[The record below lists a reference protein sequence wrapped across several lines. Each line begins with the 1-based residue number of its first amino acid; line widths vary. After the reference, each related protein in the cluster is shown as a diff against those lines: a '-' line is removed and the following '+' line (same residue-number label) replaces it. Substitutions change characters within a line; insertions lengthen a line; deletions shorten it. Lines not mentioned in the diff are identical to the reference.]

1 MSFSRNIWMVVKGI
15 TSVITVQVS
24 DGDGNAVT
32 GVYTGQEQL
41 VAFAWPGDDQAQ
53 SFQLTPT
60 WNNGATGAALGL
72 IDLVAQNTSTSSLDD
87 GVYHWLVQL
96 ADSSAALAEGELQ
109 ISGIPGDGLPG
120 LPDLASLTYVQSAL
134 SSISLNQPQIEYLPF
149 AVNSA
154 SNMVRKYCNRNFTRQ
169 TYTQYSVPS
178 LDGLILL
185 GEMPING
192 VSRISTQLDGAIQ
205 VTASESAFQIAY
217 LTFTTTGD
225 YADSDSPL
233 ECTGIELHSVSSG
246 VASSTPITFATNPTI
261 QSLADAIGAVPGWTA
276 TVTSGYAAWPTSEI
290 YCQGTGQGA
299 LFDAG
304 VTLQVF
310 SQDTQGSVDRRT
322 GMLSLGNGYTTT
334 GFGPRW
340 GPDWLAFDFPSLYP
354 FSDSVVRVIYN
365 AGFDVIPPIV
375 QQAVAEISKAM
386 ITRFKVD
393 EPVKKESIGDYSYEL
408 FELME
413 AIPQPVRQGL
423 SLYRITNA

>member
-1 MSFSRNIWMVVKGI
+1 MSFSRNVWMVVKGI

-24 DGDGNAVT
+24 DGDGNPVV

-109 ISGIPGDGLPG
+109 ISGVPGDGLPG
-120 LPDLASLTYVQSAL
+120 KPDLASLTYVQSAL
-134 SSISLNQPQIEYLPF
+134 SSLSLNQPQIEYLPF
-149 AVNSA
+149 AVNAA
-154 SNMVRKYCNRNFTRQ
+154 SNMIRQYCNRNFTRQ
-169 TYTQYSVPS
+169 TYTEYSTPS
-178 LDGLILL
+178 LDGLVLL
-185 GEMPING
+185 REMPING
-192 VSRISTQLDGAIQ
+192 VSRISVRLDDAVQI
-205 VTASESAFQIAY
+205 TANSGTFQIAY

-225 YADSDSPL
+225 YAASDAEL
-233 ECTGIELHSVSSG
+233 VCTGIELNSVSNG
-246 VASSTPITFATNPTI
+246 VASSTPITFAANPTI
-261 QSLADAIGAVPGWTA
+261 QSLVDSINAVSGWVAILTG
-276 TVTSGYAAWPTSEI
+276 GYAAWPTSEI

-299 LFDAG
+299 LIDAG

-322 GMLSLGNGYTTT
+322 GMLSLGTGYNTT

-340 GPDWLAFDFPSLYP
+340 GPDWMAFDYPSLYP
-354 FSDSVVRVIYN
+354 FSDGVVRVKYD
-365 AGFDVIPPIV
+365 AGFDVIPAIV
-375 QQAVAEISKAM
+375 QQAVAEMTKAM

-393 EPVKKESIGDYSYEL
+393 EPVKKESIGEYSYEL
-408 FELME
+408 FELLD
-413 AIPQPVRQGL
+413 AIPQPVRQGI
-423 SLYRITNA
+423 SLYRVINA